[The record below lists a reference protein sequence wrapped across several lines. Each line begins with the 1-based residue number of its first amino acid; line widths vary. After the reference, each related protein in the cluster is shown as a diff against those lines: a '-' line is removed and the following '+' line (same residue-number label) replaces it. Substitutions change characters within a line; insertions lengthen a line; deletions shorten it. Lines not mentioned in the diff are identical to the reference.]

1 MKKFK
6 VGQPYK
12 EGLKRI
18 PEGMVFNFDQESGF
32 LRIIFDNP
40 LDSEIREINEGKI
53 KLGLLDE
60 AGIIFFFIKFGE
72 LPWLD
77 APYNVEFSQ
86 SFELKELTD
95 PKTGYALQ
103 IVLIDGMTGI
113 VQALKLIE
121 LPYETSKR
129 FKELVEKQKKTQIKD
144 YEAVLNRIYS
154 KYETEAL
161 VEEAEIFD
169 L

>member
-1 MKKFK
+1 MQKLE
-6 VGQPYK
+6 VGKPYK

-18 PEGMVFNFDQESGF
+18 PEGMIFNFDQSGGL
-32 LRIIFDNP
+32 LRIVFDSP
-40 LDSEIREINEGKI
+40 LESEIKEITQGKI
-53 KLGLLDE
+53 KLGLLEE

-72 LPWLD
+72 LPWMD

-86 SFELKELTD
+86 PFELEELTD

-103 IVLIDGMTGI
+103 IVLIDGTTGI
-113 VQALKLIE
+113 VQALKLIK
-121 LPYETSKR
+121 LPCEMSKR
-129 FKELVEKQKKTQIKD
+129 FKQLVEKQKETRITD
-144 YEAVLNRIYS
+144 YETVLYRIYS

-161 VEEAEIFD
+161 VEEVEIFD